1 VSAREPET
9 ETNVPKLTGRVL
21 GTCEQAT
28 RAAEEAALAAELV
41 AAEAAGNTPAVEN
54 VMERALTS
62 GYTAEASA
70 ASGIL
75 AAVDQKAADL
85 GNLMAACRTLDV
97 KLYSRGEIDR
107 TELQVVQQVRAY
119 ALSCE

>member
-1 VSAREPET
+1 MRRVAVWDPQPDCEPNTTGFERVT
-9 ETNVPKLTGRVL
+9 ELQLRGGWQR
-21 GTCEQAT
+21 C
-28 RAAEEAALAAELV
+28 
-41 AAEAAGNTPAVEN
+41 
-54 VMERALTS
+54 
-62 GYTAEASA
+62 TAEASA

-119 ALSCE
+119 AL